1 MPKDFKENFGQRS
14 TSVQSGWPVM
24 HKNKVLTKSTTKT
37 MAMTTIRTTT
47 ECFFAS
53 NALCF
58 IDWQST
64 WRPTQFVSV
73 YLPNCDCH
81 FYTFLGSTE
90 NIPTFEASQFSVNI
104 VRQTTADKK
113 VWSTNYN
120 SSDEDKVHEHSGC
133 AGENF
138 GKGPPV
144 SSQADL

>member
-14 TSVQSGWPVM
+14 TSVQSGWPVI
-24 HKNKVLTKSTTKT
+24 HKNKVFTKSTTKT

-53 NALCF
+53 NAPCF
-58 IDWQST
+58 IDWQGMT

-73 YLPNCDCH
+73 YLPNCDRH

-90 NIPTFEASQFSVNI
+90 YIPTFEASPFPVNI
-104 VRQTTADKK
+104 VRETTTDKK
-113 VWSTNYN
+113 VWSI
-120 SSDEDKVHEHSGC
+120 SSLDEDKVHEHSGC
-133 AGENF
+133 AGEYF
-138 GKGPPV
+138 GQGLPV